1 MKIFFP
7 LISRENYQIFRLKIS
22 YEIITSFLSRNHR
35 NFKIIKNIESVEG
48 HDHDLLQ
55 KDVTNLIYCLA

>member
-1 MKIFFP
+1 MKIFCP